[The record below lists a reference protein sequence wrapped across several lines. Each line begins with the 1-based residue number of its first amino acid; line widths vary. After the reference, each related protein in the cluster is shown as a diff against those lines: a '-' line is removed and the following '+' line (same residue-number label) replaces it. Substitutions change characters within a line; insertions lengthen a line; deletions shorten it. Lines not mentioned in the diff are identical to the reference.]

1 MDKPQAKHR
10 DQAIAAP
17 SPFGGAAVRL
27 PHRRRDSPA
36 RMLAAVFEEVTATAR
51 AVEASGEES
60 VDGAIDAPNAA
71 VGT

>member
-1 MDKPQAKHR
+1 
-10 DQAIAAP
+10 
-17 SPFGGAAVRL
+17 
-27 PHRRRDSPA
+27 
-36 RMLAAVFEEVTATAR
+36 MLAAVFEEVTATAR